1 MWIFSFHPTEVPTE
15 TRFWHIST
23 LGLKVLFEDDGK
35 SHSTGATKQ
44 TALVQF
50 LSLATPPPLPVHPNP
65 LVQWREAA

>member
-1 MWIFSFHPTEVPTE
+1 MWIFSFLPPEVPTE

-35 SHSTGATKQ
+35 SHSTTGAMKQ

-50 LSLATPPPLPVHPNP
+50 LSLATPSPPPSLCTPIH
-65 LVQWREAA
+65 